1 MITRVFVTYISYKDI
16 MKGIAGRFIKGM
28 LSVAVSCALLLGG
41 CAPAQSQGDAAAQE
55 TDLRPAMLAGSASK
69 RTAWTL
75 C

>member
-1 MITRVFVTYISYKDI
+1 

-55 TDLRPAMLAGSASK
+55 TRPAAGGRPGYFYDWVGQNVHRNAGIHD
-69 RTAWTL
+69 
-75 C
+75 